1 MKQPHRTTREYF
13 RMKFRKRKNEKTGV
27 GSTLDLTPIVDVVFN
42 LLIFFA
48 LSLNFAATSGGI
60 NVKLPSASSAEPV
73 KSEQVTINLTQAGL
87 VYYNDKEINMDDLS
101 AKLQEIEDKE
111 SIVIIR
117 ADNSVPHGQVVEV
130 MDIVKSEGFSK
141 LAIAVDQAS
150 GSLEGKD
157 N

>member
-1 MKQPHRTTREYF
+1 MR
-13 RMKFRKRKNEKTGV
+13 FRKQKNGKA
-27 GSTLDLTPIVDVVFN
+27 GSGATLDLTPVVDVVFN

-73 KSEQVTINLTQAGL
+73 KTEQLTINLTQAGQ
-87 VYYNDKEINMDDLS
+87 VYYNDKEIKIDDLS
-101 AKLQEIEDKE
+101 SKLESIEDKD

-117 ADNSVPHGQVVEV
+117 ADNTVPHGQVVEV
-130 MDIVKSEGFSK
+130 MDIVKTEGFSK
-141 LAIAVDQAS
+141 LAIAVDQAA
-150 GSLEGKD
+150 GSIDSKD

>member
-1 MKQPHRTTREYF
+1 
-13 RMKFRKRKNEKTGV
+13 MKFRKQKNEKTGV

-73 KSEQVTINLTQAGL
+73 KSEQLTINLTQAGQ
-87 VYYNDKEINMDDLS
+87 VYYNDKEINIDDLPS
-101 AKLQEIEDKE
+101 KLKDIEDKD
-111 SIVIIR
+111 SLIIIR
-117 ADNSVPHGQVVEV
+117 ADNSVPHGQVVEI
-130 MDIVKSEGFSK
+130 MDIVKTGGFSK
-141 LAIAVDQAS
+141 LAIAVDQAK
-150 GSLEGKD
+150 GSLDGKD

>member
-1 MKQPHRTTREYF
+1 MR
-13 RMKFRKRKNEKTGV
+13 FRKQKNEKTGS
-27 GSTLDLTPIVDVVFN
+27 GATLDLTPVVDVVFN

-73 KSEQVTINLTQAGL
+73 KTEQLTINLTQAGKI
-87 VYYNDKEINMDDLS
+87 YYNDKEIEIDDL
-101 AKLQEIEDKE
+101 APKLEAIEDKD

-117 ADNSVPHGQVVEV
+117 ADNSVPHGQVVDV

-150 GSLEGKD
+150 GEIDTKD
-157 N
+157 K

>member
-1 MKQPHRTTREYF
+1 MRFKPLKKSKSTA
-13 RMKFRKRKNEKTGV
+13 

-73 KSEQVTINLTQAGL
+73 KAEQVTINMTQDGRL
-87 VYYNDKEINMDDLS
+87 FYNDKTTDIDGLKE
-101 AKLQEIEDKE
+101 KLKEVKDKN

-117 ADNSVPHGQVVEV
+117 ADDSVPHGKVVQV
-130 MDIVKSEGFSK
+130 MDIAKSEGLSK
-141 LAIAVDQAS
+141 LAIAVEQTS
-150 GSLEGKD
+150 GTDSGKD
-157 N
+157 NE

>member
-1 MKQPHRTTREYF
+1 MR
-13 RMKFRKRKNEKTGV
+13 FRKQKNGKSGV
-27 GSTLDLTPIVDVVFN
+27 GATLDLTPIVDVVFN

-73 KSEQVTINLTQAGL
+73 KSEQLTINLTQAGQ
-87 VYYNDKEINMDDLS
+87 VYYNDKEINIDELP
-101 AKLQEIEDKE
+101 AKLQSIEDKE

-117 ADNSVPHGQVVEV
+117 ADNNVPHGQVVEV

-150 GSLEGKD
+150 GAIDSKD
-157 N
+157 NSP

>member
-1 MKQPHRTTREYF
+1 
-13 RMKFRKRKNEKTGV
+13 MKFRKRKNEKTGV

-73 KSEQVTINLTQAGL
+73 KSEQLTINLTQAGQ
-87 VYYNDKEINMDDLS
+87 VYYNDKEINIDDLPS
-101 AKLQEIEDKE
+101 KLQDIEDKD
-111 SIVIIR
+111 SLIIIR
-117 ADNSVPHGQVVEV
+117 ADNSVPHGQVVEI
-130 MDIVKSEGFSK
+130 MDIVKTEGFSK
-141 LAIAVDQAS
+141 LAIAVDQAK
-150 GSLEGKD
+150 GSLDGKD

>member
-1 MKQPHRTTREYF
+1 MR
-13 RMKFRKRKNEKTGV
+13 FRKQKNGKSGV
-27 GSTLDLTPIVDVVFN
+27 GATLDLTPIVDVVFN

-73 KSEQVTINLTQAGL
+73 KSEQLTINLTQAGQ
-87 VYYNDKEINMDDLS
+87 VYYNDKEINIDELP
-101 AKLQEIEDKE
+101 AKLQSIEDKE

-117 ADNSVPHGQVVEV
+117 ADNNVPHGQVVEV

-141 LAIAVDQAS
+141 LAIAVDHAS
-150 GSLEGKD
+150 GTIDSKD
-157 N
+157 NSP

>member
-1 MKQPHRTTREYF
+1 
-13 RMKFRKRKNEKTGV
+13 MKFRKQKNEKTGV

-73 KSEQVTINLTQAGL
+73 KSEQLTINLTQAGQ
-87 VYYNDKEINMDDLS
+87 VYYNDKEINIDDLS
-101 AKLQEIEDKE
+101 SKLKDIEDKD
-111 SIVIIR
+111 SLIIIR
-117 ADNSVPHGQVVEV
+117 ADNSVPHGQVVEI
-130 MDIVKSEGFSK
+130 MDIVKTEGFSK
-141 LAIAVDQAS
+141 LAIAVDQAK
-150 GSLEGKD
+150 GSLDGKD

>member
-1 MKQPHRTTREYF
+1 MR
-13 RMKFRKRKNEKTGV
+13 FRKQKNGKA
-27 GSTLDLTPIVDVVFN
+27 GSGATLDLTPVVDVVFN

-73 KSEQVTINLTQAGL
+73 KTEQLTINLTQAGK
-87 VYYNDKEINMDDLS
+87 VYYNDKEINIDDL
-101 AKLQEIEDKE
+101 ATKLEDIEDKD

-141 LAIAVDQAS
+141 LAIAVDQAA
-150 GSLEGKD
+150 GSLDTKD
-157 N
+157 K

>member
-1 MKQPHRTTREYF
+1 
-13 RMKFRKRKNEKTGV
+13 MKFRKLKNGKAGQ
-27 GSTLDLTPIVDVVFN
+27 GATLDLTPIVDVVFN

-73 KSEQVTINLTQAGL
+73 KTEQVTINLTQAGQL
-87 VYYNDKEINMDDLS
+87 YYNDKEIKVDDLAS
-101 AKLQEIEDKE
+101 KLKGVENKD

-117 ADNSVPHGQVVEV
+117 ADNLVPHGQVVEV

-150 GSLEGKD
+150 GALDSKD
-157 N
+157 K

>member
-1 MKQPHRTTREYF
+1 MR
-13 RMKFRKRKNEKTGV
+13 FRKQKNGKSGV
-27 GSTLDLTPIVDVVFN
+27 GATLDLTPIVDVVFN

-73 KSEQVTINLTQAGL
+73 KSEQLTINLTQAGQ
-87 VYYNDKEINMDDLS
+87 VYYNDKEINIDELP
-101 AKLQEIEDKE
+101 AKLQSIEDKE

-117 ADNSVPHGQVVEV
+117 ADNNVPHGQVVEV

-150 GSLEGKD
+150 GTIDSKD
-157 N
+157 NSP

>member
-1 MKQPHRTTREYF
+1 MR
-13 RMKFRKRKNEKTGV
+13 FRKQKNAKAGTGA
-27 GSTLDLTPIVDVVFN
+27 TLDLTPIVDVVFN

-73 KSEQVTINLTQAGL
+73 KTEQLTINLTQAGQI
-87 VYYNDKEINMDDLS
+87 YYNDKEINIDDL
-101 AKLQEIEDKE
+101 APKLGEIEDKD

-117 ADNSVPHGQVVEV
+117 ADNTVPHGQVVEV

-141 LAIAVDQAS
+141 LAIAVDQAAGALDS
-150 GSLEGKD
+150 QD

>member
-1 MKQPHRTTREYF
+1 
-13 RMKFRKRKNEKTGV
+13 MKFRKQKNEKTGV

-73 KSEQVTINLTQAGL
+73 KSEQLTINLTQAGQ
-87 VYYNDKEINMDDLS
+87 VYYNDKEINIDDLPS
-101 AKLQEIEDKE
+101 KLKDIEDKD
-111 SIVIIR
+111 SLIIIR
-117 ADNSVPHGQVVEV
+117 ADNSVPHGQVVEI
-130 MDIVKSEGFSK
+130 MDIVKTEGFSK
-141 LAIAVDQAS
+141 LAIAVDQAK
-150 GSLEGKD
+150 GSLDGKD

>member
-1 MKQPHRTTREYF
+1 MR
-13 RMKFRKRKNEKTGV
+13 FRKQKNGKPGV
-27 GSTLDLTPIVDVVFN
+27 GATLDLTPIVDVVFN

-73 KSEQVTINLTQAGL
+73 KSEQLTINLTQAGQ
-87 VYYNDKEINMDDLS
+87 VYYNDKEINIDELP
-101 AKLQEIEDKE
+101 AKLQSIEDKE

-117 ADNSVPHGQVVEV
+117 ADNNVPHGQVVEV

-150 GSLEGKD
+150 GTIDSKD
-157 N
+157 NSP

>member
-1 MKQPHRTTREYF
+1 
-13 RMKFRKRKNEKTGV
+13 MKFRKQKNGKSGV
-27 GSTLDLTPIVDVVFN
+27 GATLDLTPIVDVVFN

-73 KSEQVTINLTQAGL
+73 KMEQVTVNLTQDGQ
-87 VYYNDKEINMDDLS
+87 VYYNDKKIEIADLPT
-101 AKLQEIEDKE
+101 KLKGVEDKD

-117 ADNSVPHGQVVEV
+117 ADNSVPHGQVVQV

-141 LAIAVDQAS
+141 LAIAVDQAA
-150 GSLEGKD
+150 GSTTGDGKEP
-157 N
+157 

>member
-1 MKQPHRTTREYF
+1 
-13 RMKFRKRKNEKTGV
+13 MKFRNKKNGKSGV

-60 NVKLPSASSAEPV
+60 NIKLPSASSAEPV
-73 KSEQVTINLTQAGL
+73 KTEQLTVNLTQDGQ
-87 VYYNDKEINMDDLS
+87 VYYNDKKINIEDLS
-101 AKLQEIEDKE
+101 TKLQDIEDKD

-117 ADNSVPHGQVVEV
+117 ADNSVPHGQVVQV

-141 LAIAVDQAS
+141 IAIAVDQAASSPS
-150 GSLEGKD
+150 GDGKEP
-157 N
+157 

>member
-1 MKQPHRTTREYF
+1 MR
-13 RMKFRKRKNEKTGV
+13 FRKQKNGKA
-27 GSTLDLTPIVDVVFN
+27 GSGATLDLTPIVDVVFN

-73 KSEQVTINLTQAGL
+73 KTEQLTINLTQAGK
-87 VYYNDKEINMDDLS
+87 VYYNDKEINIDDI
-101 AKLQEIEDKE
+101 APKLAAIEDKN

-150 GSLEGKD
+150 GALDTKD

>member
-1 MKQPHRTTREYF
+1 MR
-13 RMKFRKRKNEKTGV
+13 FRKQKNGKA
-27 GSTLDLTPIVDVVFN
+27 GSGATLDLTPIVDVVFN

-73 KSEQVTINLTQAGL
+73 KTEQLTINLTQAGK
-87 VYYNDKEINMDDLS
+87 VYYNDKEINMDDL
-101 AKLQEIEDKE
+101 APKLKGIEDKN

-141 LAIAVDQAS
+141 LAIAVDQAA
-150 GSLEGKD
+150 GSPSGKD
-157 N
+157 K

>member
-1 MKQPHRTTREYF
+1 
-13 RMKFRKRKNEKTGV
+13 MKFRKQKNGKSGV
-27 GSTLDLTPIVDVVFN
+27 GATLDLTPIVDVVFN

-73 KSEQVTINLTQAGL
+73 KMEQLTVNLTQDGQ
-87 VYYNDKEINMDDLS
+87 VYYNDKKIDIADLPS
-101 AKLQEIEDKE
+101 KLKDIEDKD

-117 ADNSVPHGQVVEV
+117 ADNSVPHGQVVQV

-141 LAIAVDQAS
+141 LAIAVDQAA
-150 GSLEGKD
+150 GSTPGDGKEQP
-157 N
+157 

>member
-1 MKQPHRTTREYF
+1 MR
-13 RMKFRKRKNEKTGV
+13 FRKQKNRKA
-27 GSTLDLTPIVDVVFN
+27 GSGATLDLTPIVDVVFN

-73 KSEQVTINLTQAGL
+73 KTEQLTINLTQAGK
-87 VYYNDKEINMDDLS
+87 VYYNDNEIKIDDLDS
-101 AKLQEIEDKE
+101 KLQSIDDKD

-117 ADNSVPHGQVVEV
+117 ADNSVPHGQVVQV

-141 LAIAVDQAS
+141 LAIAVDQAA
-150 GSLEGKD
+150 GSIPGDAKD
-157 N
+157 P

>member
-1 MKQPHRTTREYF
+1 
-13 RMKFRKRKNEKTGV
+13 MKFRKQKNGKSGQ
-27 GSTLDLTPIVDVVFN
+27 GATLDLTPIVDVVFN

-73 KSEQVTINLTQAGL
+73 KTEQLTINLTQSGQ
-87 VYYNDKEINMDDLS
+87 VYYNDKEINIEDL
-101 AKLQEIEDKE
+101 AKKLQEIEDKE

-117 ADNSVPHGQVVEV
+117 ADNTVPHGKVVEV
-130 MDIVKSEGFSK
+130 MDIVKTEGFSK

-150 GSLEGKD
+150 GSTKGKD
-157 N
+157 NSP